1 MLDVESYNVKALYRR
16 AQAFME
22 ISDLVL
28 AELDIKKALEA
39 DPQNREVKQIQKTLK
54 QLQAESNKRDA
65 KLYSNMFAR
74 MTKDSSTTTKKMK
87 LEKAENEKQEEAAAM
102 EVESNTDNSAAPS
115 EKWLL
120 MRLAI
125 SASAIKFL
133 PGYEGP
139 LPFHLE
145 TGYVG
150 VGESEEVQL
159 FYYFVKSE
167 KNPEEDPLLLWLTG
181 GPGCT
186 AFSAFAYEI
195 GPLNFKVEEYNG
207 SLPKLT
213 LNPYSWTKVASII
226 FVDSPVGTGY
236 SYSRKPLASPSGDFK
251 QVHQL
256 HQFLRKWI
264 IDHPEFIS
272 SPVYV
277 GGDSYSGVIVPA
289 LLQEISYGN
298 EEQHISPLINVKGYI
313 LGNPKLNSSLES
325 SFEIPFAHGMGLI
338 SDELYESLTKSCG
351 GGEKGDV
358 DPSNIECWE
367 NLQYYY
373 KCISGIQI
381 AQILEPLCGFAL
393 RKQPEMSG
401 KRRYLHE
408 LLLDPEPPIP
418 LDCRTYGYLLAGYW
432 ANDDSV
438 RFALHI
444 IKGSIGEWQRCKSGL
459 FYDSDIPD
467 SFQYHANLS
476 TKGYRALIYSGDHDM
491 LVPFM
496 STQAWIR
503 SLNYPIVDD
512 WRPWILEGQVAGYTR
527 TYSNRMTFA
536 TIKGGGHTAP
546 EYRPAECQAMFD
558 RCRAWKDVIFWVKK
572 ENDKPDSSCKHY
584 HESFLRRTLALQ

>member
-1 MLDVESYNVKALYRR
+1 MEKSNTMACSALLC
-16 AQAFME
+16 
-22 ISDLVL
+22 LVL
-28 AELDIKKALEA
+28 LS
-39 DPQNREVKQIQKTLK
+39 QVC
-54 QLQAESNKRDA
+54 SG
-65 KLYSNMFAR
+65 
-74 MTKDSSTTTKKMK
+74 
-87 LEKAENEKQEEAAAM
+87 
-102 EVESNTDNSAAPS
+102 
-115 EKWLL
+115 
-120 MRLAI
+120 LAI
-125 SASAIKFL
+125 STSAIKFL

-186 AFSAFAYEI
+186 SFSAFAFEI
-195 GPLNFKVEEYNG
+195 GPLNFKVEEYSG
-207 SLPKLT
+207 SVPKLT

-226 FVDSPVGTGY
+226 FVDSPVGTGF
-236 SYSRKPLASPSGDFK
+236 SYSRKPLVSPSGDFK

-298 EEQHISPLINVKGYI
+298 EEQHIKPLINVKGYI

-338 SDELYESLTKSCG
+338 SDELYESLTKSCE
-351 GGEKGDV
+351 GGEQGDV

-367 NLQYYY
+367 NLQYFS

-381 AQILEPLCGFAL
+381 AQILEPVCGFAL
-393 RKQPEMSG
+393 RRQPEMSG
-401 KRRYLHE
+401 ERRYLHD

-418 LDCRTYGYLLAGYW
+418 LDCRAYGYLLAGYW

-438 RFALHI
+438 RNALHI
-444 IKGSIGEWQRCKSGL
+444 IKGSIGEWQRCNFGL

-467 SFQYHANLS
+467 SFQYHVNLS

-491 LVPFM
+491 VVPFM

-512 WRPWILEGQVAGYTR
+512 WRPWILQGQVAGYTR

-546 EYRPAECQAMFD
+546 EYRPAECQAMFE
-558 RCRAWKDVIFWVKK
+558 RWISQ
-572 ENDKPDSSCKHY
+572 EP
-584 HESFLRRTLALQ
+584 L